1 MKSKFI
7 LIIVGFL
14 FLFLPSGANAL
25 TINLFYGAECPHCEH
40 EREYLDSLKKQYGD
54 NITIKKYE
62 VWHNEENAEFLDKVR
77 TALGDTGE
85 GVPYTVIGTHDF
97 TGYSENTANDIR
109 SLIIQSI
116 ASPIPDVLED
126 IKAGQKIDNNSE
138 KISNNITVPILG
150 QINPENVS
158 LPLLGLTLGLSD
170 SFNPCAIWVLLFFV
184 SVMLSLKNKKRM
196 WLSGI
201 IYILVTAIT
210 YALFMITWAHL
221 PNSELPQAIL
231 SSLLAIVAII
241 VGAVNLNYFLR
252 YGSEEEKK
260 QPKFLKIK
268 NFINNH
274 KFVFTLILTTILMI
288 TINLIELTASSG
300 SPLLFTSILELNEIS
315 TFNYIINIIIY
326 IFFFIL
332 DDIIIFL
339 ILMLIMTKTKLLEK
353 SSKYLSLISGVML
366 LLIAAILIFKPE
378 LFMFNF

>member
-14 FLFLPSGANAL
+14 FLLLPSGANAL